1 MKFFFRLIIFTEL
14 REKYSSNF
22 SIREFGPIFYFK
34 IRFHACADIFVV
46 TIEFITQ
53 NHTH

>member
-1 MKFFFRLIIFTEL
+1 MDDFFFRQIIFTEL

-22 SIREFGPIFYFK
+22 SIREFAAIFISNIASYA
-34 IRFHACADIFVV
+34 RAETFV
-46 TIEFITQ
+46 EFTTQ